1 MTPIQLTAISMTVG
15 CALEILLKIDPV
27 YILPFLMLSLSLWI
41 SPIFDK
47 KPKYI
52 LFAFFAGLM
61 LVSLSLGSQP
71 DELWQNSGAKFE
83 VTGIVI
89 NVRENSARRSVFDM
103 NVSSSQPEGLE
114 GLHARCYSRPNGEIA
129 IGSQVEFL
137 AYSKTPSSASN
148 SGEFDFAAY
157 LQSNDVSLMLSSYE
171 TPKVIGFTES
181 MTTFFQGIRQKMND
195 VYAANL
201 PKRYSDL
208 LDSMVFGKRELP
220 DDISRNFTRTGTSHV
235 VAASGFNI
243 SIIAFSSY
251 FLMLWL
257 TGNRKTALVCAI
269 LLTIVY
275 AFLAGFT
282 PSVSR
287 AMVMAILSTVSQLTS
302 RKHDAASGLS
312 VALVLLLAINPLW
325 ITDAGFQLSFIS
337 TFCLFVIAPVI
348 FKLESQKPWQYK
360 ILSMLII
367 TMAIQLLTL
376 PILVTRFHAFSTVA
390 PVANLIVIPVAS
402 ILTPLG
408 ALAAVVGLV
417 FPLLG
422 TVLCYLSLPFLA
434 IMDKAIEILA
444 SPTWS
449 LLSAGALQ
457 LYTWIPYYLACGLGL
472 FLTTRNKITQTRNAK
487 VAFVVAIFF
496 FSTNF
501 LGIALA
507 SASRHLSEVTFLDV
521 GHGDAIFIRTESG
534 KTVLI
539 DGGGGAQYL
548 PSGDTGQRIVIPF
561 LRYKGINRIDYVIA
575 THRDQDHIGGLPSVI
590 RDFPVGEIFDS
601 GIKGD
606 TYEASDFENLI
617 KERHINFHVPACLE
631 KITVDPKTEILFLG
645 VPTPLLPGS
654 DSSTITNNNSLA
666 CILSIDGVKF
676 MFAADIQTESMIKQI
691 ELGDLIKAHITKVP
705 HHGGYSPSFSRWL
718 EMVKPKLAINSD
730 STSQGEGLDSRI
742 ESTFNS
748 NFIPVISTAR
758 NGSITITVDEGKWWV
773 NGFRDK

>member
-1 MTPIQLTAISMTVG
+1 MTPIQLTAVFMTIG
-15 CALEILLKIDPV
+15 CALGAVFRINPV

-61 LVSLSLGSQP
+61 LVSLSMGNP
-71 DELWQNSGAKFE
+71 PEKLWQNSGAKFK
-83 VTGIVI
+83 VTGLVVS
-89 NVRENSARRSVFDM
+89 VRENSARRSVFDM
-103 NVSSSQPEGLE
+103 NVSSSQPKGLE
-114 GLHARCYSRPNGEIA
+114 GVHARCYSRPNEKIA

-148 SGEFDFAAY
+148 PGEFDFAAY

-181 MTTFFQGIRQKMND
+181 ITTFFQGIRQKMND

-257 TGNRKTALVCAI
+257 TGNRKSSLICAI
-269 LLTIVY
+269 VLTIVY
-275 AFLAGFT
+275 AFLAGFA

-287 AMVMAILSTVSQLTS
+287 AMVMAILSIISQLTS
-302 RKHDAASGLS
+302 RKHDAASGLAI
-312 VALVLLLAINPLW
+312 ALIILLAINPLW
-325 ITDAGFQLSFIS
+325 ITDAGFQLSFLS
-337 TFCLFVIAPVI
+337 TFCLFVVAPIV
-348 FKLESQKPWQYK
+348 FKLETRKPWYYK

-390 PVANLIVIPVAS
+390 PATNLIVIPIAS
-402 ILTPLG
+402 ILTPIG
-408 ALAAVVGLV
+408 ALAAVLGLI
-417 FPLLG
+417 FPALG
-422 TVLCYLSLPFLA
+422 TILCYLALPLLA
-434 IMDKAIEILA
+434 IMDKTIEILA

-449 LLSAGALQ
+449 LLSAGTLQ
-457 LYTWIPYYLACGLGL
+457 LYAWVPYYLACGLGL
-472 FLTTRNKITQTRNAK
+472 ALATKTMVTQTRNAK
-487 VAFVVAIFF
+487 IAFMVAILFLSSNFF
-496 FSTNF
+496 
-501 LGIALA
+501 GIAIA
-507 SASRHLSEVTFLDV
+507 TTSKFSSEVTFLDV

-534 KTVLI
+534 KTILI
-539 DGGGGAQYL
+539 DGGGGAPYL

-590 RDFPVGEIFDS
+590 RDFPIGEIFDS
-601 GIKGD
+601 GVKGD

-617 KERHINFHVPACLE
+617 KGRHINCHVPSCLE
-631 KITVDPKTEILFLG
+631 KTTVDSKTEILFLG
-645 VPTPLLPGS
+645 VPDPQLPGS
-654 DSSTITNNNSLA
+654 DLSTVTNNNSLA
-666 CILSIDGVKF
+666 CIISIDGVKF
-676 MFAADIQTESMIKQI
+676 MFGADIQTEAMLRQI
-691 ELGDLIKAHITKVP
+691 ELGSLIKTDIMKIP
-705 HHGGYSPSFSRWL
+705 HHGGYSPSFSSWL
-718 EMVKPKLAINSD
+718 ETVKPRLAINSD

-742 ESTFNS
+742 ESSFDSNS
-748 NFIPVISTAR
+748 IPVISTAR
-758 NGSITITVDEGKWWV
+758 NGSIAITVDDGKWWV
-773 NGFRDK
+773 NSFRDK

>member
-1 MTPIQLTAISMTVG
+1 MTVG
-15 CALEILLKIDPV
+15 CALGILIKTDPV

-41 SPIFDK
+41 SPIFDR

-61 LVSLSLGSQP
+61 LVSLTSGNQP
-71 DELWQNSGAKFE
+71 DELWQSSGAKFE
-83 VTGIVI
+83 VTGTIT

-103 NVSSSQPEGLE
+103 TVSNSQPEGLE
-114 GLHARCYSRPNGEIA
+114 GMHARCYSRPNGEIA

-148 SGEFDFAAY
+148 PGEFDFATY

-171 TPKVIGFTES
+171 TPKIIGFTES
-181 MTTFFQGIRQKMND
+181 MTTFFQSIRQKMND

-201 PKRYSDL
+201 SKRYSDL

-220 DDISRNFTRTGTSHV
+220 DDISRNFTRTGTSHF

-251 FLMLWL
+251 FIMLWL
-257 TGNRKTALVCAI
+257 TGNRKSALVCAI

-302 RKHDAASGLS
+302 RKHDAGSGLS

-325 ITDAGFQLSFIS
+325 IIDAGFQLSFIS

-390 PVANLIVIPVAS
+390 PLANLVVIPVAS

-408 ALAAVVGLV
+408 ALAAVLGLIL
-417 FPLLG
+417 PILG
-422 TVLCYLSLPFLA
+422 TILCYLALPLLA
-434 IMDKAIEILA
+434 IMDKTIEILA

-457 LYTWIPYYLACGLGL
+457 LYAWIPYYLACGLGL

-487 VAFVVAIFF
+487 AAFVVAIFF

-534 KTVLI
+534 KTILI
-539 DGGGGAQYL
+539 DGGGGAPYL

-601 GIKGD
+601 GVKGD

-617 KERHINFHVPACLE
+617 KTRHISFKIPACLE
-631 KITVDPKTEILFLG
+631 KVTIDKKTELLFLG
-645 VPTPLLPGS
+645 IPNPELPGS
-654 DSSTITNNNSLA
+654 DLSTVTNNNSLA
-666 CILSIDGVKF
+666 CIISIDGVKF
-676 MFAADIQTESMIKQI
+676 MFAADIQTEAMLKQI
-691 ELGDLIKAHITKVP
+691 DLGDLIKADIMKVP

-718 EMVKPKLAINSD
+718 GTVKPRLAINSD
-730 STSQGEGLDSRI
+730 STSQGDGLDSRV
-742 ESTFNS
+742 ENVFDSNS
-748 NFIPVISTAR
+748 IPVISTAR
-758 NGSITITVDEGKWWV
+758 NGSITITIDEGKWWV
-773 NGFRDK
+773 NSFRDK

>member
-15 CALEILLKIDPV
+15 CALGILLKIDAV
-27 YILPFLMLSLSLWI
+27 YLLPFLMGSLSFLI
-41 SPIFDK
+41 SPVFDK
-47 KPKYI
+47 QPKYV

-61 LVSLSLGSQP
+61 LVSLTFVNPPGQ
-71 DELWQNSGAKFE
+71 LWQNSGARFE
-83 VTGIVI
+83 VTGIVS
-89 NVRENSARRSVFDM
+89 NVRENSAKRTVFDM
-103 NVSSSQPEGLE
+103 TVSNSQPEGLA
-114 GLHARCYSRPNGEIA
+114 GMHARCYTRPNEKIN

-148 SGEFDFAAY
+148 PGEFDFAAY
-157 LQSNDVSLMLSSYE
+157 LQANEVSLMLSSYE
-171 TPKVIGFTES
+171 TPKITGFRES
-181 MTTFFQGIRQKMND
+181 AITFFQSLRQKMND
-195 VYAANL
+195 VYSANL

-220 DDISRNFTRTGTSHV
+220 DDISRSFTRTGTSHV

-257 TGNRKTALVCAI
+257 TGNRKSALICAI

-287 AMVMAILSTVSQLTS
+287 AMVMAILSIISQLTS

-312 VALVLLLAINPLW
+312 IALVVLLAINPLW

-348 FKLESQKPWQYK
+348 FKLESQKPWYYK

-390 PVANLIVIPVAS
+390 PLANLVVIPIAS

-408 ALAAVVGLV
+408 ALAAVLGLI

-422 TVLCYLSLPFLA
+422 TVLCYLSLPLLA

-449 LLSAGALQ
+449 LISAGTLQ
-457 LYTWIPYYLACGLGL
+457 LYAWIPYYLACGLGL
-472 FLTTRNKITQTRNAK
+472 MLTTKNQLTQTRNAK
-487 VAFVVAIFF
+487 VAFVVAILFL
-496 FSTNF
+496 SANF
-501 LGIALA
+501 LGIATA
-507 SASRHLSEVTFLDV
+507 TTTESSSEITFLDV
-521 GHGDAIFIRTESG
+521 GHGDAIFIRTKLG
-534 KTVLI
+534 KTILI
-539 DGGGGAQYL
+539 DGGGGAPYL
-548 PSGDTGQRIVIPF
+548 PSGDTGQRVVIPF
-561 LRYKGINRIDYVIA
+561 LRFLGINRIDYMIA

-590 RDFPVGEIFDS
+590 RDFPVGMIFDS
-601 GIKGD
+601 GIKAD
-606 TYEASDFENLI
+606 TYEANDFEKLMT
-617 KERHINFHVPACLE
+617 ERHISHKVPTCLE
-631 KITVDPKTEILFLG
+631 KVAVDSKTEILFLG
-645 VPTPLLPGS
+645 VPNPPLPGS
-654 DSSTITNNNSLA
+654 DFSTVTNNNSIA
-666 CILSIDGVKF
+666 CIISIDGVKF
-676 MFAADIQTESMIKQI
+676 MLGADIQTEAMLEQIKY
-691 ELGDLIKAHITKVP
+691 GNLIKADIMKIP
-705 HHGGYSPSFSRWL
+705 HHGGYSASFSKWL
-718 EMVKPKLAINSD
+718 DAVSPKLGINSD
-730 STSQGEGLDSRI
+730 SVSQGEGLDKRI
-742 ESTFNS
+742 ENAFDS
-748 NFIPVISTAR
+748 NLIPVVSTAR
-758 NGSITITVDEGKWWV
+758 NGAITITVDDGKWWV
-773 NGFRDK
+773 SSFRDK

>member
-1 MTPIQLTAISMTVG
+1 MTIG
-15 CALEILLKIDPV
+15 CALGAVFRVDPV
-27 YILPFLMLSLSLWI
+27 YILPFLMLSLSFWV

-47 KPKYI
+47 KPKYV

-61 LVSLSLGSQP
+61 LVSLSTGNPS
-71 DELWQNSGAKFE
+71 EKLWQNTGAKFK
-83 VTGIVI
+83 VKGLVV

-103 NVSSSQPEGLE
+103 NVSSSQPEGLG
-114 GLHARCYSRPNGEIA
+114 GLHARCYSRPNEKIA

-137 AYSKTPSSASN
+137 AYSKTPSSSSN
-148 SGEFDFAAY
+148 PGEFDFAAY
-157 LQSNDVSLMLSSYE
+157 LQANDVSLMLSSYE
-171 TPKVIGFTES
+171 TPKIIGSTES
-181 MTTFFQGIRQKMND
+181 LTTFFQSIRQKMNN

-251 FLMLWL
+251 FLMLWV
-257 TGNRKTALVCAI
+257 TGNRKSSLICAI
-269 LLTIVY
+269 VLTIVY
-275 AFLAGFT
+275 AFLAGFA

-287 AMVMAILSTVSQLTS
+287 ATVMAILSILSQLTS
-302 RKHDAASGLS
+302 RKHDAASGLAI
-312 VALVLLLAINPLW
+312 ALIILLAINPLW
-325 ITDAGFQLSFIS
+325 VSDAGFQLSFLS
-337 TFCLFVIAPVI
+337 TFCLFVVAPVV
-348 FKLESQKPWQYK
+348 FKLETRRPWYYK

-376 PILVTRFHAFSTVA
+376 PVLVTRFHAFSTVA
-390 PVANLIVIPVAS
+390 PATNLIVIPIAS
-402 ILTPLG
+402 MLTPIG
-408 ALAAVVGLV
+408 ALAAVLGLIV
-417 FPLLG
+417 PVLG
-422 TVLCYLSLPFLA
+422 TILCYLALPLLA

-449 LLSAGALQ
+449 LLSVGALQ
-457 LYTWIPYYLACGLGL
+457 FYAWIPYYLACGLGL
-472 FLTTRNKITQTRNAK
+472 ALTTKTMITQTRNAK
-487 VAFVVAIFF
+487 IAFVIAILFLSSNFF
-496 FSTNF
+496 GIVIATTSKFS
-501 LGIALA
+501 
-507 SASRHLSEVTFLDV
+507 SEVTFLDV

-534 KTVLI
+534 ETILI
-539 DGGGGAQYL
+539 DGGGAPYL

-654 DSSTITNNNSLA
+654 DSSTTTNNNSLA

-676 MFAADIQTESMIKQI
+676 MFAADIQTEAMIKQI
-691 ELGDLIKAHITKVP
+691 ELGDLIKAHIMKVP
-705 HHGGYSPSFSRWL
+705 HHGGYSANFSKWL
-718 EMVKPKLAINSD
+718 ETVKPKLAVNSD
-730 STSQGEGLDSRI
+730 STSQGEGLDSRV
-742 ESTFNS
+742 ESAFDS

-773 NGFRDK
+773 SSFRDK